1 MVLVI
6 CIAIVA
12 FQEDGQTTLST
23 PEQIFEE
30 QKETENPSAEL
41 ELNPLHPILTEDSI
55 GYSLQS
61 DELNITYNNGKSW
74 TTVPVAISDLFSG
87 EYNGNQQ
94 ELIENSFVLNK
105 ERAAFLYTDGQNLA
119 SQRVVLKYSMDQGN
133 TWQDGVV
140 SEQFPVLRFRK
151 VAFLN
156 DQFGYVILSGD
167 RTMSQEYSVVF
178 ITNDGGVTWK
188 ETNDSGVTRLI
199 SDGGFIDE
207 TTGFLSFGTIN
218 PEEPDF
224 YVTQNSGESWTKS
237 NIQIPTEFK
246 QIFVTAE
253 IPFKEDDHLAVL
265 INQGP
270 NGDYQ
275 GGKVKGKFI
284 STDNGL
290 NWTFQKEVVP
300 CE

>member
-1 MVLVI
+1 MVLII

-12 FQEDGQTTLST
+12 YQDDSQTTLST

-30 QKETENPSAEL
+30 QKETKNQTAEL
-41 ELNPLHPILTEDSI
+41 GLNPLHPVSVEDSI
-55 GYSLQS
+55 GYSLQNNQ
-61 DELNITYNNGKSW
+61 LNITYDNGKSW
-74 TTVPVAISDLFSG
+74 TTVPVGISELFSG

-94 ELIENSFVLNK
+94 ELIVNSFVLNK
-105 ERAAFLYTDGQNLA
+105 QRAAFLYADGQDLA
-119 SQRVVLKYSMDQGN
+119 SQRVLLKYSFDQGN
-133 TWQDGVV
+133 TWKESVI
-140 SEQFPVLRFRK
+140 SEQFPVIRFRK
-151 VAFLN
+151 LAFLN

-178 ITNDGGVTWK
+178 ITNDGGITWK
-188 ETNDSGVTRLI
+188 ETNNSGVTRLI
-199 SDGGFIDE
+199 SDGGFIDK

-224 YVTQNSGESWTKS
+224 YVTQDGGVSWTKS
-237 NIQIPTEFK
+237 NIQIPIEFNK
-246 QIFVTAE
+246 IFVTAE
-253 IPFKEDDHLAVL
+253 IPFKENDQLAVL
-265 INQGP
+265 VNQGP

-284 STDNGL
+284 SSDNGL

-300 CE
+300 NE